1 MKAGGKIFKFFLLL
15 TASVSILLISL
26 SFILSDQ
33 VAEIILGSVNR
44 NISTKFSIG
53 TFRLSLL
60 KKFPMASL
68 ELSDVIIYSSS
79 GFDKASFKNIN
90 TDTLL
95 VAENLSVD
103 FKSTD
108 IIRGVYN
115 IERIRIKNGK
125 VILLSDS
132 AGHPNYRISFSTD
145 NSENSDMTLNLN
157 RILLTDMKISYKN
170 LATKLSLDGEIRDGK
185 LSSRISGKALTF
197 NADADLL
204 VSAIQQDNFRINN
217 PFNAGLELKMED
229 SETGI
234 VFRKGSLSVEGFR
247 FGISGAVSDNKRLN
261 LDLSAA
267 DIDLSKIK
275 KYLPEKYLIPLSAYD
290 LSGKLQVNCQ
300 VTGLISSTQ
309 NPHLELSYSLLEGAV
324 FYPEK
329 DMTIRNISFSG
340 LYSNGP
346 GNSRETS
353 IVSVKNLKA
362 GFGSADYTGQVTI
375 RNFKSPETALEF
387 TGRLFPAELKQFFRL
402 DDFSAASGYCDL
414 RLRLNTDY
422 WPNDSITSDD
432 ILGLNP
438 EASAVF
444 NSMTIGVKDKNQLFS
459 DINGEVFLSNS
470 LIAKNLKFNYRG
482 QNISVNGEFIN
493 LPEWIAGHPVQLRA
507 DADIYFDILIPE
519 TFTGKTQ
526 VSKDKTLRKK
536 AFLMP
541 ADLLLDINLKIDS
554 LRYEKLPSSDINVNL
569 SYKQGTLTFKSLY
582 MKSLNGSISGN
593 GFVSQNRNRSLLGR
607 GSFEVA
613 GINIRNTFTRFRNF
627 GQDFIIADN
636 LSGNLTGTL
645 SLLLP
650 LDSLLNPQIKSL
662 VAEGKYVITDGAL
675 IDFEPVKALSSFI
688 ELTELEDIRFE
699 RLENDFFIRNNSLYI
714 PQMEVK
720 SSAADLSVNGKH
732 NFDNSFEY
740 HAKIMLSEILSKKRK
755 KSKNNVTEFGV
766 VEDDGLGR
774 TSLLLKI
781 ESQGSKTKV
790 SYDMKAAGAKVK
802 SSIKNER
809 QSLKTILNQEYG
821 LYKSD
826 TIPAQKPAE
835 KKPRFRIS
843 WDDSDTLKTEP
854 EPEPDPGKRKK
865 ENTLKNLLKK
875 K

>member
-1 MKAGGKIFKFFLLL
+1 MKAAGKIFKFTLLL
-15 TASVSILLISL
+15 MASVSILLISL

-44 NISTKFSIG
+44 SISTKISVG

-60 KKFPMASL
+60 KKFPRASL
-68 ELSDVIIYSSS
+68 ELRDVTLFSSS
-79 GFDKASFKNIN
+79 GFDKAAFKNIS

-95 VAENLSVD
+95 VAEILSVD

-132 AGHPNYRISFSTD
+132 AGHTNYRISFSTED
-145 NSENSDMTLNLN
+145 SENSDMTLNLD
-157 RILLTDMKISYKN
+157 RILCTDMKISYKN
-170 LATKLSLDGEIRDGK
+170 LATKLSLDGEIRDGR
-185 LSSRISGKALTF
+185 LSSRISGTALTF

-204 VSAIQQDNFRINN
+204 VSAVQQDKIRINN
-217 PFNAGLELKMED
+217 PFDAGLELKMED
-229 SETGI
+229 SDSGI

-247 FGISGAVSDNKRLN
+247 FNISGSVSNNKLLN
-261 LDLSAA
+261 LDLSAQN
-267 DIDLSKIK
+267 IDLSKIR

-290 LSGKLQVNCQ
+290 LSGNLLVNCK
-300 VTGLISSTQ
+300 VTGLISGTQ
-309 NPHLELSYSLLEGAV
+309 NPHLELSYSLSDGAV

-329 DMTIRNISFSG
+329 DLTIHGISFTG
-340 LYSNGP
+340 LYSNGS
-346 GNSRETS
+346 GNSLVSS
-353 IVSVKNLKA
+353 IISVKNIKA
-362 GFGSADYTGQVTI
+362 VFGSADYSGQITI
-375 RNFKSPETALEF
+375 RNFKTPVTALEF
-387 TGRLFPAELKQFFRL
+387 TGRIFPGELKQFFRL
-402 DDFSAASGYCDL
+402 NNLSAASGYCDL

-422 WPNDSITSDD
+422 WPKDSITSDD
-432 ILGLNP
+432 ILSLNP

-444 NSMTIGVKDKNQLFS
+444 KSFTIGLKDKNQLFS
-459 DINGEVFLSNS
+459 GISGEVFLSNS
-470 LIAKNLKFNYRG
+470 LIAKNLYFGYRG

-493 LPEWIAGHPVQLRA
+493 LPEWIAGHPVQLKA

-519 TFTGKTQ
+519 TLTGKSQASGDT
-526 VSKDKTLRKK
+526 VRKK

-541 ADLLLDINLKIDS
+541 SDLLLDINLKIDS
-554 LRYEKLPSSDINVNL
+554 LKYEKLPSSDIEVNL
-569 SYKQGTLTFKSLY
+569 SYKRGTLTFNSLH

-593 GFVSQNRNRSLLGR
+593 GFVSQNSNRSLLGK

-627 GQDFIIADN
+627 GQDFIKAEN

-650 LDSLLNPQIKSL
+650 LDSLLKPQIKSL

-675 IDFEPVKALSSFI
+675 IDFGPVKELSSFI
-688 ELTELEDIRFE
+688 ELTELENIRFE

-732 NFDNSFEY
+732 NFDNNFEY

-755 KSKNNVTEFGV
+755 KSKTNVTEFGV

-774 TSLLLKI
+774 TSLLLRI
-781 ESQGSKTKV
+781 EGQGSKTKV
-790 SYDMKAAGAKVK
+790 SYDMKAAGEKVK
-802 SSIKNER
+802 SSIKTER

-826 TIPAQKPAE
+826 TVPAQKPAE
-835 KKPRFRIS
+835 KKPRFTIS
-843 WDDSDTLKTEP
+843 WDDSDTLKTEK
-854 EPEPDPGKRKK
+854 EPVPAKPKK